1 MPRERTFIMIKPDGV
16 QRGLIG
22 NIIGRFEA
30 KGFKLVALKLT
41 SPSKEHLET
50 HYEDLKSK
58 KFFPSL
64 IEYMLMGPVVAMV
77 WEGMNAVKTGRVML
91 GATNPADSLPGTI
104 RGDLCIDVGR
114 NICHGSDSVESANKE
129 IALWFNDD
137 ELNNYKH
144 HSEAFVYENVLK
156 EEAAPALPAAAAPAA
171 VAAPSAAAVK
181 EFVPYEGEYEEYVT
195 YSDDPSLGKKCPDMS
210 TLVAVPK
217 GHHDEFVGVG
227 NGKPTCL
234 VMFAKYLKYE
244 AFPAV
249 EAVSAYAAE
258 LGIDSAGLLLDNKEK
273 DAKRF
278 VEKNPCKCDIPLFFD
293 PGWKV
298 KDAFSAMLNDPVTL
312 PSFYLFDKDGTIVW
326 RQALTGMTGNMKLGV
341 SQFDYQIR
349 AFVAGNPLG
358 SHGPS
363 GISRD
368 NSVAGPVSQEDVFAT
383 QEVADAV
390 W

>member
-156 EEAAPALPAAAAPAA
+156 EEAAPALPAAAAPA

-181 EFVPYEGEYEEYVT
+181 EFVPYEGEYEEFVT
-195 YSDDPSLGKKCPDMS
+195 YSDDPSLGKKCPDTS

-217 GHHDEFVGVG
+217 GHHDEFVGIG

-234 VMFAKYLKYE
+234 VLFAKYLKYE

>member
-1 MPRERTFIMIKPDGV
+1 MIKPDGV

-41 SPSKEHLET
+41 SPTKEHLET
-50 HYEDLKSK
+50 HYEDLKTK
-58 KFFPSL
+58 KFFPGL

-77 WEGMNAVKTGRVML
+77 WEGSNAVKTGRVML

-129 IALWFNDD
+129 IALWFGKD
-137 ELNNYKH
+137 EINNYKH
-144 HSEAFVYENVLK
+144 HSEAFVYENILV
-156 EEAAPALPAAAAPAA
+156 EEAAPADAAAAPALPAAAAT
-171 VAAPSAAAVK
+171 SAAKA
-181 EFVPYEGEYEEYVT
+181 FVPHEGEHNDYIT
-195 YSDDPSLGKKCPDMS
+195 YSGDRALGQKCPDLS
-210 TLVAVPK
+210 TLVSVPK
-217 GHHDEFVGVG
+217 GHHDEFAGVG

-234 VMFAKYLKYE
+234 VLFAKYLKYE
-244 AFPAV
+244 AFDAV
-249 EAVSAYAAE
+249 EAVSGYAAN
-258 LGIDSAGLLLDNKEK
+258 LGVESAGILMDFKEK

-278 VEKNPCKCDIPLFFD
+278 VEKNPCKCDIPLFHD
-293 PGWKV
+293 PGWKA
-298 KDAFSAMLNDPVTL
+298 KDAFSKMEEGSLTL
-312 PSFYLFDKDGTIVW
+312 PSLFLFDKDGTIVW
-326 RQALTGMTGNMKLGV
+326 RQALSGQSGVMTLNI

-349 AFVAGNPLG
+349 AFAAGKPLG
-358 SHGPS
+358 QHGKSPEAQV
-363 GISRD
+363 D
-368 NSVAGPVSQEDVFAT
+368 DTVAGPVSTEDVFAT

>member
-1 MPRERTFIMIKPDGV
+1 MIKPDGV

-22 NIIGRFEA
+22 NIIGRFER
-30 KGFKLVALKLT
+30 KGFKLVALKMT
-41 SPSKEHLET
+41 TPSKAHLET

-64 IEYMLMGPVVAMV
+64 IEYMMMGPVVAMV
-77 WEGMNAVKTGRVML
+77 WEGAGAVKTGRVML

-114 NICHGSDSVESANKE
+114 NICHGSDTVENANKE
-129 IALWFNDD
+129 IALWFDKS

-144 HSEAFVYENVLK
+144 HSEAFVYENVLVEK
-156 EEAAPALPAAAAPAA
+156 PARPELPAIKP
-171 VAAPSAAAVK
+171 
-181 EFVPYEGEYEEYVT
+181 FVPYEGEYSEYVIYT
-195 YSDDPSLGKKCPDMS
+195 DDGALGKQCPDLS
-210 TLVAVPK
+210 TLTPVPK
-217 GHHDEFVGVG
+217 GHHDDFVGVG
-227 NGKPTCL
+227 KGKRTCI
-234 VMFAKYLKYE
+234 VVFAKYLKYE

-249 EAVSAYAAE
+249 EAVSLYSKALDIECA
-258 LGIDSAGLLLDNKEK
+258 GILFDHKEK

-278 VEKNPCKCDIPLFFD
+278 VEKNPCKCDIPLFHD

-298 KDAFSAMLNDPVTL
+298 KDALQAITGSVVTL
-312 PSFYLFDKDGTIVW
+312 PQMFLFEADGKIAW
-326 RQALTGMTGNMKLGV
+326 RQPLTGMTGDMKLDT

-349 AFVAGNPLG
+349 SFAAGKALG
-358 SHGPS
+358 SNGAS
-363 GISRD
+363 GIVVD
-368 NSVAGPVSQEDVFAT
+368 NSVEGPVKSEDVFAS